1 MISTTYRVA
10 TTSGITIALHDLG
23 GHGPTLLLSHATGF
37 HGHVW
42 QPMAEQLADR
52 FHCIALDF
60 RGHGD
65 ADRPLDGSAHWQGY
79 IDDVAATLDALPDLG
94 IERARFAVGHSMGGS
109 ALLVAEATR
118 PGTFDAL
125 VVYEPIVHP
134 PEMQEFRRGEASM
147 IAVNA
152 RRRRAEFDSF
162 AAAEA
167 NYLAKPP
174 LNRFTPDA
182 MHAYVQHG
190 FALTADG
197 RVRLKCDP
205 EHEARTFEANSSIA
219 VWDQLHAVRCP
230 VLVLGGSLTDPGP
243 ASAAEPLAERLA
255 HATFHRFEELG
266 HLGPMQDPA
275 FVAQVIVRFLA
286 DHVGATDGRG
296 DSPTL

>member
-1 MISTTYRVA
+1 MTSTSHRVA
-10 TTSGITIALHDLG
+10 TTGGITIALHDLG
-23 GHGPTLLLSHATGF
+23 GTGPTLLLSHATGF

-42 QPMAEQLADR
+42 QPMAECLADR
-52 FHCIALDF
+52 FRCIALDF

-65 ADRPLDGSAHWQGY
+65 ADRPLDGDAHWQGY
-79 IDDVAATLDALPDLG
+79 VDDVLATIDALPALG
-94 IERARFAVGHSMGGS
+94 IEPARVAVGHSMGGS

-134 PEMQEFRRGEASM
+134 PELHEFRRGEASM

-174 LNRFTPDA
+174 LSHFTPEA
-182 MHAYVQHG
+182 MRAYVRYG
-190 FALTADG
+190 FVPTADG
-197 RVRLKCDP
+197 RVRLKCEP
-205 EHEARTFEANSSIA
+205 EHEARTFEANSSVA
-219 VWDQLHAVRCP
+219 VWDQLDDVRCP

-243 ASAAEPLAERLA
+243 ASAAEPLAARLA
-255 HATFHRFEELG
+255 NATFHRFDELG
-266 HLGPMQDPA
+266 HLGPMQDA
-275 FVAQVIVRFLA
+275 ALVARIVTGFLA
-286 DHVGATDGRG
+286 DHVEATDGRRG
-296 DSPTL
+296 SPTL

>member
-1 MISTTYRVA
+1 MTSTSHRVA
-10 TTSGITIALHDLG
+10 TTGGLAIAVHDLG
-23 GHGPTLLLSHATGF
+23 GDGPTLLLSHATGF

-42 QPMAEQLADR
+42 QPMAEHLADR
-52 FHCIALDF
+52 FRCVALDF

-79 IDDVAATLDALPDLG
+79 VDDVLETLDALPSLG
-94 IERARFAVGHSMGGS
+94 IERARLAVGHSMGGS

-125 VVYEPIVHP
+125 AVYEPIVHP
-134 PEMQEFRRGEASM
+134 PELHELRRGEVSM

-174 LNRFTPDA
+174 LSQLTPAA
-182 MHAYVQHG
+182 MHAYVHRG
-190 FALTADG
+190 FAPTADG
-197 RVRLKCDP
+197 RVRLKCEP
-205 EHEARTFEANSSIA
+205 EHEARTFEANSSVA
-219 VWDQLHAVRCP
+219 VWDQLDAVRCP
-230 VLVLGGSLTDPGP
+230 VLVLGGSLSDPGP

-255 HATFHRFEELG
+255 HARFDRFDELG
-266 HLGPMQDPA
+266 HLGPMQNPA
-275 FVAQVIVRFLA
+275 LVARVVAGFLVE
-286 DHVGATDGRG
+286 HG
-296 DSPTL
+296 SPTL